1 MVGGVVLKKVI
12 NQVGEVLRAKDYKL
26 TPQREMILSVLLEH
40 QEKHLSAEDVYTLV
54 KKRMPDVG
62 LATVYRSLELF
73 LENNIIH
80 SVDFGDGRKR
90 YEYGAQEGE
99 HHHHHAICIK
109 CNKVIEINDDL
120 LEELENQVHKEHGF
134 KVANHDLKIFG
145 YCKECAH

>member
-1 MVGGVVLKKVI
+1 MKKVI

-26 TPQREMILSVLLEH
+26 TPQREKILCVLLEN
-40 QEKHLSAEDVYTLV
+40 KDNHLSAEDVYTLV

-73 LENNIIH
+73 LEHNIIH
-80 SVDFGDGRKR
+80 CVDFGDGRKR
-90 YEYGAQEGE
+90 YEYGNQEGE
-99 HHHHHAICIK
+99 HHHHHAICMK

-120 LEELENQVHKEHGF
+120 LEELENQVYREHGF
-134 KVANHDLKIFG
+134 KVDNHELKLFG

>member
-1 MVGGVVLKKVI
+1 MKKVI

-26 TPQREMILSVLLEH
+26 TPQREMILSVLLENK
-40 QEKHLSAEDVYTLV
+40 ENHLSAEDVYTLV

-73 LENNIIH
+73 LENDIIH
-80 SVDFGDGRKR
+80 GVDFGDGRKR
-90 YEYGAQEGE
+90 YEYGAQIGE
-99 HHHHHAICIK
+99 HHHHHAICLK

-120 LEELENQVHKEHGF
+120 LEELENQVHREHGF